1 MSFPVCRL
9 ATVIFFASSFWSAA
23 NAACTPIAT
32 INQLQAMRDDLAG
45 DYCLT
50 NDIDAASRPNFAPV
64 GNPLLGHGVFTGRL
78 DGRGHAI
85 RNLTITSGIPYVG
98 LFAVTDNAVIT
109 NLRLLN
115 IKVTSTAMNAGAGG
129 LASISDGNNGSS
141 TISNVHVSGTVKCTG
156 GGGGCAAG
164 GLIASASGTGLVN
177 LSSSAATVTASTLA
191 GGLIARTSGTPQIAR
206 SYATGSVGCTAA
218 TNCILGGLI
227 GRASGGSVLFS
238 FATGPVKGSNGS
250 DSRTGGLIGLTE
262 SGTTISRSFAASQ
275 VDAGSAGF
283 AAGLIGQHNSGGSIN
298 QAYSVGPVSGTGAT
312 VTGFIANAGGS
323 PSITSSYW
331 DTDTSG
337 QAAGTS
343 GTGLTTAQL
352 HANLPVGFGGSWA
365 ITTMRSYPFFSV
377 AAIDFSSPLAT
388 VVAFSRPYVFVPI
401 GQLEDGE
408 YKTAPAHAD
417 EASLAAVY
425 TMIARSVGISDGDNR
440 LVNTKIDRFFWDDAT
455 QTTFWRGPVKLYAQL
470 GSMTAIAAATPLN
483 NANVVGSMNTGKLVI
498 LRGVYRKGGATETH
512 WMLGTLYTKDS
523 GNNVDAI
530 IANDP
535 FTGKQVRIDSATK
548 TVQSPANFP
557 LKNFRVNGYR
567 PVTFTLPASDRRL
580 KRDIV
585 KVANLDNGLSLY
597 RYRYNGSRQRYVGVM
612 AQEVAAIRP
621 DAVVTGPD
629 GYMRVDYRRLG
640 THLQTWREWRAH
652 RNDG

>member
-1 MSFPVCRL
+1 
-9 ATVIFFASSFWSAA
+9 
-23 NAACTPIAT
+23 
-32 INQLQAMRDDLAG
+32 
-45 DYCLT
+45 
-50 NDIDAASRPNFAPV
+50 
-64 GNPLLGHGVFTGRL
+64 
-78 DGRGHAI
+78 
-85 RNLTITSGIPYVG
+85 
-98 LFAVTDNAVIT
+98 
-109 NLRLLN
+109 
-115 IKVTSTAMNAGAGG
+115 
-129 LASISDGNNGSS
+129 
-141 TISNVHVSGTVKCTG
+141 
-156 GGGGCAAG
+156 
-164 GLIASASGTGLVN
+164 LVN
-177 LSSSAATVTASTLA
+177 LSSSAAVVTANALA
-191 GGLIARTSGTPQIAR
+191 GGLAARTSGTPQIAR
-206 SYATGSVGCTAA
+206 SYATGPVSCTAA

-337 QAAGTS
+337 QAAGAS

-352 HANLPVGFGGSWA
+352 RASLPAGFGGSWA
-365 ITTMRSYPFFSV
+365 ITTMRSYPFINLAS
-377 AAIDFSSPLAT
+377 IDFSSPLAT

-417 EASLAAVY
+417 EAALATVY

-455 QTTFWRGPVKLYAQL
+455 QTTFWRGPVKIYAQL

-483 NANVVGSMNTGKLVI
+483 NANVVGSMNAGKLVI

-530 IANDP
+530 VANDP
-535 FTGKQVRIDSATK
+535 FTGKQVRIDPTTK

-557 LKNFRVNGYR
+557 LQHFRVNGYR
-567 PVTFTLPASDRRL
+567 PVTLALPASDRRL

-585 KVANLDNGLSLY
+585 KVARLDNGLSLY
-597 RYRYNGSRQRYVGVM
+597 RYRYKGSRQRYVGVM

-629 GYMRVDYRRLG
+629 GYMHVDYRRLG
-640 THLQTWREWRAH
+640 THLQTWREWRAAH

>member
-1 MSFPVCRL
+1 
-9 ATVIFFASSFWSAA
+9 
-23 NAACTPIAT
+23 
-32 INQLQAMRDDLAG
+32 MRDDLAG

-50 NDIDAASRPNFAPV
+50 NDIDAASKPNFVPV
-64 GNPLLGHGVFTGRL
+64 GNPLLGQGVFTGRL

-98 LFAVTDNAVIT
+98 LFAVTDNATIT

-141 TISNVHVSGTVKCTG
+141 TISNVHVSGTVTCTG
-156 GGGGCAAG
+156 SNCAAG

-177 LSSSAATVTASTLA
+177 LSSSAAIVTANTLA
-191 GGLIARTSGTPQIAR
+191 GGLIARTSDMPQIAR
-206 SYATGSVGCTAA
+206 SYATGSVSCTAA
-218 TNCILGGLI
+218 MNCILGGLI

-275 VDAGSAGF
+275 VAAGSAGF

-298 QAYSVGPVSGTGAT
+298 QAYSVGSVSGTGAT

-337 QAAGTS
+337 QATGTS
-343 GTGLTTAQL
+343 GSGLTTAQL
-352 HANLPVGFGGSWA
+352 RANLPAGFGGSWA

-401 GQLEDGE
+401 GQREDGE

-417 EASLAAVY
+417 EAALATVY

-470 GSMTAIAAATPLN
+470 GSMTTITAATPLN
-483 NANVVGSMNTGKLVI
+483 NANVVGSMNAGKLVI
-498 LRGVYRKGGATETH
+498 LRGTYRKGGANETH

-530 IANDP
+530 VANDP
-535 FTGKQVRIDSATK
+535 FTGQQVRIDPATK
-548 TVQSPANFP
+548 AVISPANFP

-567 PVTFTLPASDRRL
+567 PVTLVLPASDRRL
-580 KRDIV
+580 KRNIV
-585 KVANLDNGLSLY
+585 KVARLDNGLNLY
-597 RYRYNGSRQRYVGVM
+597 RYRYKWSRERYVGVM
-612 AQEVAAIRP
+612 AQEVAAVRP

-629 GYMRVDYRRLG
+629 GYMRVDYRQLG
-640 THLQTWREWRAH
+640 THLQTWREWLTARPS
-652 RNDG
+652 DG